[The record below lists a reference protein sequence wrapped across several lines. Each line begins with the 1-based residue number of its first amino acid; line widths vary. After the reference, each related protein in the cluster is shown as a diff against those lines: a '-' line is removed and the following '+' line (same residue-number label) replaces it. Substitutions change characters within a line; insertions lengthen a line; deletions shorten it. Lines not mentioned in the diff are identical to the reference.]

1 MRILLVSR
9 QHRESTRLSKAL
21 CESAHSVR
29 HSHDLRDGIL
39 TGSRESFDAIVLMA
53 LDPASYSELPATLR
67 QLVAGT
73 DGTVII
79 VVLGPATAG
88 DRVATLRAGADACFT
103 QTFSYIELHE
113 RMQILC
119 RTTMARRKRD
129 SLPPPLRLD
138 PLKRE
143 LVDGNRHLPVTKR
156 EYLVLECL
164 LRQFDV
170 PVRHDELLRY
180 AWPEKEDIDLS
191 TASPLVW
198 RLRRKLKEHLPDV
211 NIATVSSYG
220 YQLTRTQPSHT
231 EVHHFADVAAN

>member
-1 MRILLVSR
+1 L
-9 QHRESTRLSKAL
+9 
-21 CESAHSVR
+21 
-29 HSHDLRDGIL
+29 
-39 TGSRESFDAIVLMA
+39 
-53 LDPASYSELPATLR
+53 PASLR
-67 QLVAGT
+67 QLAAAAN
-73 DGTVII
+73 GTVII

-103 QTFSYIELHE
+103 QAFSYIELHE
-113 RMQILC
+113 RMQILY
-119 RTTMARRKRD
+119 RTAMARRKRD
-129 SLPPPLRLD
+129 QLPAPLRLD

-164 LRQFDV
+164 IRQFDV

-198 RLRRKLKEHLPDV
+198 RLRRKLKQHFPDV

-220 YQLTRTQPSHT
+220 YQLTRTLPSHT
-231 EVHHFADVAAN
+231 EIQEFADAAAN